1 MSERTLTTQQVEDGF
16 AHEPEYEYHDPINYG
31 AHVAS
36 NRRAFKRWLAEY
48 TAERERA
55 AAEKAWDE
63 GRMQGVSDR
72 DAATCEDA
80 YWVVPITDN
89 PYRLNEGGKDA

>member
-1 MSERTLTTQQVEDGF
+1 MVSDYTPTPIEFADWIRWVVERTGENPNNVIL
-16 AHEPEYEYHDPINYG
+16 EYRHMIDE
-31 AHVAS
+31 VA
-36 NRRAFKRWLAEY
+36 
-48 TAERERA
+48 RA

-89 PYRLNEGGKDA
+89 PYRLNEGEKQ